1 MSFLLNGS
9 VVDALSILVHGSKAE
24 RTAREFSKKLKDN
37 LDPCLFVIAIQAQLE
52 KRIIVREEIKALRK
66 NVTAK
71 W

>member
-1 MSFLLNGS
+1 MFWCAAFDMCIY
-9 VVDALSILVHGSKAE
+9 VEH
-24 RTAREFSKKLKDN
+24 
-37 LDPCLFVIAIQAQLE
+37 LFVIAIQAQLE